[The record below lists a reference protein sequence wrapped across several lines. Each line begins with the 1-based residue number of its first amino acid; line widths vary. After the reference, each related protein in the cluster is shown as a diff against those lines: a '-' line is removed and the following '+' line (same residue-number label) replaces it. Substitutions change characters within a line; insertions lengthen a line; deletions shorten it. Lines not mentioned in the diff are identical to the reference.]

1 MFNISLALSYFFSGF
16 FMKLSDDEYD
26 EESKKI
32 KAIFLGII
40 CGLFTA
46 YACSIDLDAACIF
59 IAILIGNILA
69 FKVDGVHHVATMA
82 SFVIAFLL
90 LGLPS
95 FTYLSII
102 TIIICMIGAIIDE
115 LGNDNEQIYSKS
127 KFLEYFFEYRFAL
140 KVVILLLVLIGLLN
154 IWSFIYFLCFEI
166 AYEIARVFFEK
177 MSERGKNRK
186 TKKIN

>member
-1 MFNISLALSYFFSGF
+1 
-16 FMKLSDDEYD
+16 MKLSDDEYD
-26 EESKKI
+26 EKSN
-32 KAIFLGII
+32 KAIAIVLGIV

-59 IAILIGNILA
+59 IAILVGNILA
-69 FKVDGVHHVATMA
+69 LKVDGIHHVATMA

-95 FTYLSII
+95 FTYLSIS

-115 LGNDNEQIYSKS
+115 LGNDNEKIYAKS
-127 KFLEYFFEYRFAL
+127 KFLEYFFDYRFAL

-154 IWSFIYFLCFEI
+154 IWSFNYFLCFEI
-166 AYEIARVFFEK
+166 AYEIARVFFE
-177 MSERGKNRK
+177 NY
-186 TKKIN
+186 IL

>member
-1 MFNISLALSYFFSGF
+1 
-16 FMKLSDDEYD
+16 MKLSDDEYD
-26 EESKKI
+26 EKSN
-32 KAIFLGII
+32 KAISIVLGIV

-59 IAILIGNILA
+59 IAILVGNILA
-69 FKVDGVHHVATMA
+69 LKVDGIHHVATMA

-95 FTYLSII
+95 FTYLSIS

-115 LGNDNEQIYSKS
+115 LGNDNEKIYAKS
-127 KFLEYFFEYRFAL
+127 KFLEYFFDYRFAL

-166 AYEIARVFFEK
+166 AYEIARVFFE
-177 MSERGKNRK
+177 NY
-186 TKKIN
+186 IL

>member
-26 EESKKI
+26 EKSNKSI
-32 KAIFLGII
+32 AIVLGIV

-59 IAILIGNILA
+59 IAILVGNILA
-69 FKVDGVHHVATMA
+69 LKVDGIHHIATMV
-82 SFVIAFLL
+82 SFIIAFLF
-90 LGLPS
+90 LGLQS

-115 LGNDNEQIYSKS
+115 IGNDNEKIYSKS
-127 KFLEYFFEYRFAL
+127 KFLEYFFDYRFAL

-166 AYEIARVFFEK
+166 AYEIARVLFE
-177 MSERGKNRK
+177 NY
-186 TKKIN
+186 IA

>member
-26 EESKKI
+26 EKSN
-32 KAIFLGII
+32 KAIAIALGIV

-69 FKVDGVHHVATMA
+69 LKVDGIHHIATMA
-82 SFVIAFLL
+82 SFIIAFLF
-90 LGLPS
+90 LGLQS

-115 LGNDNEQIYSKS
+115 IGNDNAKIYSKS
-127 KFLEYFFEYRFAL
+127 KFLEYFFDYRFAL

-166 AYEIARVFFEK
+166 AYEIARVLFE
-177 MSERGKNRK
+177 NY
-186 TKKIN
+186 IA

>member
-26 EESKKI
+26 EKSN
-32 KAIFLGII
+32 KAIAIVLGIV

-69 FKVDGVHHVATMA
+69 FKVDGIHHIATMV
-82 SFVIAFLL
+82 SFLIAFLF
-90 LGLPS
+90 LGLQS
-95 FTYLSII
+95 FTFLSII

-115 LGNDNEQIYSKS
+115 IGNDNEKIYSKS
-127 KFLEYFFEYRFAL
+127 KFLEYFFDYRFTL

-166 AYEIARVFFEK
+166 AYEIARELFEK
-177 MSERGKNRK
+177 Y
-186 TKKIN
+186 IL

>member
-26 EESKKI
+26 EKSN
-32 KAIFLGII
+32 KAIAIVLGIV

-59 IAILIGNILA
+59 IAILVGNILA
-69 FKVDGVHHVATMA
+69 LKVDGIHHIATMA
-82 SFVIAFLL
+82 SFIIAFLF
-90 LGLPS
+90 LGLQS

-115 LGNDNEQIYSKS
+115 IGNDNEKIYSKS
-127 KFLEYFFEYRFAL
+127 KFLEYFFDYRFTL

-166 AYEIARVFFEK
+166 AYEIARVLFE
-177 MSERGKNRK
+177 NY
-186 TKKIN
+186 IA

>member
-1 MFNISLALSYFFSGF
+1 MFNISLTLSYFFSGF

-26 EESKKI
+26 EKSN
-32 KAIFLGII
+32 KAIAIVLGIV
-40 CGLFTA
+40 CGLFNA

-59 IAILIGNILA
+59 IAILVGNILA
-69 FKVDGVHHVATMA
+69 LKVDGIHHVATMA

-95 FTYLSII
+95 FTYLSIS

-115 LGNDNEQIYSKS
+115 LGNDNEKIYAKS
-127 KFLEYFFEYRFAL
+127 KFLEYFFDYRFAL

-166 AYEIARVFFEK
+166 AYEIARVFFE
-177 MSERGKNRK
+177 NY
-186 TKKIN
+186 IL

>member
-26 EESKKI
+26 EKSN
-32 KAIFLGII
+32 KAIAILLGIV

-46 YACSIDLDAACIF
+46 YACSIDLDPACIF
-59 IAILIGNILA
+59 LAILIGNILA
-69 FKVDGVHHVATMA
+69 FKVDGIHHIATMA
-82 SFVIAFLL
+82 SFIIAFLF
-90 LGLPS
+90 LGLQS

-115 LGNDNEQIYSKS
+115 IGNDNEKIYSKS
-127 KFLEYFFEYRFAL
+127 KFLEYFFDYRFAL

-166 AYEIARVFFEK
+166 AYEIARVLFE
-177 MSERGKNRK
+177 NY
-186 TKKIN
+186 IA

>member
-26 EESKKI
+26 EKSN
-32 KAIFLGII
+32 KAIAIVLGIV

-46 YACSIDLDAACIF
+46 YACSTDLDAACIF
-59 IAILIGNILA
+59 IAILVGNILA
-69 FKVDGVHHVATMA
+69 LNVDGIHHIATMA
-82 SFVIAFLL
+82 SFIIAFLF
-90 LGLPS
+90 LGLQS

-115 LGNDNEQIYSKS
+115 IGNDNEKIYSKS
-127 KFLEYFFEYRFAL
+127 KFLEYFFDYRFAL

-166 AYEIARVFFEK
+166 AYEIARVLFE
-177 MSERGKNRK
+177 NY
-186 TKKIN
+186 IA

>member
-1 MFNISLALSYFFSGF
+1 
-16 FMKLSDDEYD
+16 MKLSDDEYD
-26 EESKKI
+26 EKSN
-32 KAIFLGII
+32 KAIAIVLGIV

-59 IAILIGNILA
+59 IAILVGNILA
-69 FKVDGVHHVATMA
+69 LKVDGIHHVATMA

-95 FTYLSII
+95 FTYLSIS

-115 LGNDNEQIYSKS
+115 LGNDNEKIYAKS
-127 KFLEYFFEYRFAL
+127 KFLEYFFDYRFAL

-154 IWSFIYFLCFEI
+154 IWSFIYFLCYFK
-166 AYEIARVFFEK
+166 A
-177 MSERGKNRK
+177 
-186 TKKIN
+186 

>member
-26 EESKKI
+26 EKSNKTM
-32 KAIFLGII
+32 AIILGII

-46 YACSIDLDAACIF
+46 FACSIDLDAACIF

-69 FKVDGVHHVATMA
+69 LKVDGIHHIATMA
-82 SFVIAFLL
+82 SFLIAFIIF
-90 LGLPS
+90 GLPS
-95 FTYLSII
+95 FTFLSII

-115 LGNDNEQIYSKS
+115 LGNDNEKIYAKS
-127 KFLEYFFEYRFAL
+127 KFLEYFFDYRFAL

-166 AYEIARVFFEK
+166 AYEIARVLFEK
-177 MSERGKNRK
+177 Y
-186 TKKIN
+186 IL

>member
-1 MFNISLALSYFFSGF
+1 MFNISLALSYFLSGF

-26 EESKKI
+26 EKSN
-32 KAIFLGII
+32 KAIAIVLGIV

-59 IAILIGNILA
+59 IAILIGKILA
-69 FKVDGVHHVATMA
+69 LKVDGIHHIATMA
-82 SFVIAFLL
+82 SFIMAFIF
-90 LGLPS
+90 LGLQD
-95 FTYLSII
+95 FTFLSII

-115 LGNDNEQIYSKS
+115 LGNDNDKIYAKS
-127 KFLEYFFEYRFAL
+127 KFLEYFFDYRFAL

-166 AYEIARVFFEK
+166 SYEIARDLFEK
-177 MSERGKNRK
+177 Y
-186 TKKIN
+186 IL

>member
-1 MFNISLALSYFFSGF
+1 MFNISLTLSYFFSGF

-26 EESKKI
+26 EKSN
-32 KAIFLGII
+32 KAIAIVLGIV

-69 FKVDGVHHVATMA
+69 LKVDGIHHVATMA

-95 FTYLSII
+95 FTYLSIS

-115 LGNDNEQIYSKS
+115 LGNDNEKIYAKS
-127 KFLEYFFEYRFAL
+127 KFLEYFFDYRFAL
-140 KVVILLLVLIGLLN
+140 KVVILLLVLIGLLDF
-154 IWSFIYFLCFEI
+154 WSFIYFLCFEI
-166 AYEIARVFFEK
+166 AYEIARVLFEK
-177 MSERGKNRK
+177 Y
-186 TKKIN
+186 IL

>member
-26 EESKKI
+26 EKSN
-32 KAIFLGII
+32 KAIAIVLGIV

-69 FKVDGVHHVATMA
+69 LKVDGIHHVATMA

-102 TIIICMIGAIIDE
+102 TIMICMIGAIIDE
-115 LGNDNEQIYSKS
+115 LGNDNEKIYAKS
-127 KFLEYFFEYRFAL
+127 KFLEYFFDYRFAL

-154 IWSFIYFLCFEI
+154 IWSLIYFLCFEI
-166 AYEIARVFFEK
+166 AYEIARVLFEK
-177 MSERGKNRK
+177 Y
-186 TKKIN
+186 IL

>member
-26 EESKKI
+26 EKSN
-32 KAIFLGII
+32 KAIAILLGIV

-69 FKVDGVHHVATMA
+69 FKVDGIHHIATMT
-82 SFVIAFLL
+82 SFIIAFLF
-90 LGLPS
+90 LGLQS

-115 LGNDNEQIYSKS
+115 IGNDNEKIYSKS
-127 KFLEYFFEYRFAL
+127 KFLEYFFDYRFAL

-166 AYEIARVFFEK
+166 AYEIARVLFE
-177 MSERGKNRK
+177 NY
-186 TKKIN
+186 IA

>member
-1 MFNISLALSYFFSGF
+1 
-16 FMKLSDDEYD
+16 MKLSDDEYD
-26 EESKKI
+26 EKSN
-32 KAIFLGII
+32 KAIAIVLGIV

-69 FKVDGVHHVATMA
+69 FKVDGIHHNATMA
-82 SFVIAFLL
+82 SFIIAFLF
-90 LGLPS
+90 LGLQS

-115 LGNDNEQIYSKS
+115 IGNDNDKIYSKS
-127 KFLEYFFEYRFAL
+127 KFLEYFFDYRFAL

-166 AYEIARVFFEK
+166 AYEIARVLFE
-177 MSERGKNRK
+177 NY
-186 TKKIN
+186 IA

>member
-26 EESKKI
+26 EKSN
-32 KAIFLGII
+32 KAIAILLGIV

-59 IAILIGNILA
+59 IAILVGNILA
-69 FKVDGVHHVATMA
+69 FKVDGIHHIATMA
-82 SFVIAFLL
+82 SFIIAFLF
-90 LGLPS
+90 LGLQS

-115 LGNDNEQIYSKS
+115 IGNDNEKIYSKS
-127 KFLEYFFEYRFAL
+127 KFLEYFFDYRFAL

-166 AYEIARVFFEK
+166 AYEIARVLFE
-177 MSERGKNRK
+177 NY
-186 TKKIN
+186 IA

>member
-1 MFNISLALSYFFSGF
+1 
-16 FMKLSDDEYD
+16 MKLSDDEYD
-26 EESKKI
+26 EKSN
-32 KAIFLGII
+32 KAIAILLGIV

-69 FKVDGVHHVATMA
+69 FKVDGIHHIATMA
-82 SFVIAFLL
+82 SFIIAFLF
-90 LGLPS
+90 LGLQS

-115 LGNDNEQIYSKS
+115 IGNDNEKIYSKS
-127 KFLEYFFEYRFAL
+127 KFLEYSFDYRFAL

-166 AYEIARVFFEK
+166 AYEIARLLFE
-177 MSERGKNRK
+177 NY
-186 TKKIN
+186 IA